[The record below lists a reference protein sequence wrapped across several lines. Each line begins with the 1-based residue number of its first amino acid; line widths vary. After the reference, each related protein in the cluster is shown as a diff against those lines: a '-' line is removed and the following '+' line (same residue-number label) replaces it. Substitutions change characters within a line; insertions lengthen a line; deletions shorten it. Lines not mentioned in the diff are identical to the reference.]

1 MTRPP
6 RPDPVPVATD
16 GVPSTL
22 RDREQWIAWRYQWDD
37 DRDEWTKV
45 PRDPSGGYAST
56 TDPDTWTTFTDA
68 VDYHERGGTDTDGL
82 GFVFAEDGTV
92 AGVDLDDCRD
102 PDTGEL
108 EDWAADVLDT
118 VETFAEV
125 SPSGTGL
132 HLFLLGFVPGDNRAD
147 VPDAEGHIEMYDSGR
162 YFTVTGATV
171 DDAPDEVRQMN
182 DELGAIHSEYIASD
196 DGQTTLDDAETGD
209 SGAVDADSGRSNPT
223 LDADTGGSADLSDTE
238 VVEKAKD
245 AENGRKFKQ
254 LWNGRTAG
262 YDSHS
267 EADLALCGIL
277 AFWTGGDRAQ
287 MDRLFR
293 ESGLYRD
300 KWDEDRGG
308 DTYGE
313 LTIGEALTGQTEFY
327 DPDSARGD
335 EDTATPKELIAE
347 HSSEFDTAEEVPD
360 DALTG
365 SGDDTTDEYSPS
377 SVALSPADVK
387 AVAGIDEDE
396 TIADLADRQKAACVW
411 SLVKQTDDF
420 HVRVRRD
427 NGSLWA
433 YDNGVWTDDG
443 ERALRHAGRR
453 ALGPMNYS
461 SNVLNEM
468 KAQARADPAAEV
480 DADTFGV
487 PSGTIAVENGLVDL
501 AAAAD
506 GAGMDALR
514 DLKPGDYAL
523 AQLPVE
529 FDPDADAT
537 EWKQFVGEVVEPEKI
552 EAVQEY
558 AGYAL
563 HRGEMPFSK
572 ALLLVGSGS
581 NGKTTFLN
589 VVRELLGTEHTTT
602 KPVHKFDEDNHVADL
617 YGALANIDA
626 DLSEGSLSSAGIATF
641 KRLVGGDKVDAR
653 RLYEDAFSFKPT
665 AKHLYAC
672 NQVPDVSAFVSD
684 ADIAF
689 WRRWIVVQFPNY
701 FPPGAR
707 DENLQDRLTTDTALS
722 AVLNWAIDGWGR
734 LHSQGGFTNIE
745 DHDETRRLWQSWGDS
760 MNEFIS
766 EHTERDENA
775 DRITTSAAFRR
786 YVLWCRE
793 HGKDHNVTQRRF
805 TDALKQEGTGFG
817 KHRIGGKVQRGY
829 TALGFSDAVP
839 EIDED
844 STGGAGIDSDQSR
857 LG

>member
-1 MTRPP
+1 MSRPP
-6 RPDPVPVATD
+6 RPDPVPIDTD

-22 RDREQWIAWRYQWDD
+22 RGREQWICWQYQWAD

-45 PRDPSGGYAST
+45 PKDTSGGYAST
-56 TDPDTWTTFTDA
+56 TDSDTWTSFSDA
-68 VDYHERGGTDTDGL
+68 LDYHERAGTDTDGL
-82 GFVFAEDGTV
+82 GFVFSESGTV

-102 PDTGEL
+102 PDTGDL

-118 VETFAEV
+118 VPTFAEV

-132 HLFLLGFVPGDNRAD
+132 HLYLLGFVPGDNRAD
-147 VPDAEGHIEMYDSGR
+147 IPDAPGHIEMYDSGR

-182 DELGAIHSEYIASD
+182 DELGAIHAEYIASD
-196 DGQTTLDDAETGD
+196 NEQKTLDDAETGD
-209 SGAVDADSGRSNPT
+209 SGAVDTDSGRSNPT
-223 LDADTGGSADLSDTE
+223 HNVDKSGSSDLDDDELL
-238 VVEKAKD
+238 EKAKN

-254 LWNGRTAG
+254 LWNGRTTD
-262 YDSHS
+262 YKSQS
-267 EADLALCGIL
+267 EEDLALCGLL
-277 AFWTGGDRAQ
+277 AFWTGGDRTQ

-293 ESGLYRD
+293 KSDLYRD
-300 KWDEDRGG
+300 KWDEDRGD

-313 LTIGEALTGQTEFY
+313 LTINEAVTGKTEFY
-327 DPDSARGD
+327 DPDSGGRD
-335 EDTATPKELIAE
+335 EDPDTPDNPDIDTDSHTA
-347 HSSEFDTAEEVPD
+347 
-360 DALTG
+360 
-365 SGDDTTDEYSPS
+365 
-377 SVALSPADVK
+377 SVSLSPRDVK
-387 AVAGIDEDE
+387 AVAGVDED
-396 TIADLADRQKAACVW
+396 TDIADLADREKAACVW
-411 SLVKQTDDF
+411 DLIKQTDGF

-433 YDNGVWTDDG
+433 YDDGVWTSDG
-443 ERALRHAGRR
+443 ERALRHAARL
-453 ALGPMNYS
+453 ALGAMNYGQ
-461 SNVLNEM
+461 NVLTEL
-468 KAQARADPAAEV
+468 KAQARSDPTREI
-480 DADTFGV
+480 DPDTFGLDPGHV
-487 PSGTIAVENGLVDL
+487 AVENGRLDL
-501 AAAAD
+501 EAAAGD
-506 GAGMDALR
+506 AGTDAVRPLQP
-514 DLKPGDYAL
+514 DDYAL
-523 AQLPVE
+523 ARLPVTY
-529 FDPDADAT
+529 DPDAECE
-537 EWKQFVGEVVEPEKI
+537 EWKEFVGEVVETEKI

-558 AGYAL
+558 VGYCL
-563 HRGEMPFSK
+563 HRDAMPFNK

-581 NGKTTFLN
+581 NGKSTFLN
-589 VVRELLGTEHTTT
+589 VVRALLGEEHTTT

-626 DLSEGSLSSAGIATF
+626 DLSEGSLSSTGIATF
-641 KRLVGGDKVDAR
+641 KRLVGGDKVSAR
-653 RLYEDAFSFKPT
+653 KLYEDAFSFEAT

-672 NQVPDVSAFVSD
+672 NQVPDVTAFVSD

-707 DENLQDRLTTDTALS
+707 DEDLQNRLTTDTALS
-722 AVLNWAIDGWGR
+722 AVLNWAVDGWDR

-775 DRITTSAAFRR
+775 DRISTSDAFRR
-786 YVLWCRE
+786 YVSWCRE

-817 KHRIGGKVQRGY
+817 KHRIDGKVQRGY

-844 STGGAGIDSDQSR
+844 STGDDGIDSDQSR